1 MKQNIKH
8 NDINKKYSDIFH
20 IELHTPWLPAPED
33 SVYAMILPIAAV
45 ALPSL
50 YIML

>member
-8 NDINKKYSDIFH
+8 NDINKKYNIFH
-20 IELHTPWLPAPED
+20 IEFHTPWLPAPEG
-33 SVYAMILPIAAV
+33 SVYAMILPVIAV
-45 ALPSL
+45 GLPSL

>member
-1 MKQNIKH
+1 MEQNINH

-20 IELHTPWLPAPED
+20 IEFHSLWLPAPED

-45 ALPSL
+45 ELPSL